1 LAARFPPSLRTAQ
14 RPMEPQNPEAPALAI
29 ELTEEVAEG
38 IYANLV
44 MIAHSPEEFVL
55 DFIRVMPGVP
65 KARVR
70 SRIIVT
76 PAHARR
82 LLAAL
87 EDNIIKYEAQFG
99 EIGEPQAREPHFTF
113 GPPSGEA

>member
-1 LAARFPPSLRTAQ
+1 
-14 RPMEPQNPEAPALAI
+14 MEPQTPGTPSLAI

-70 SRIIVT
+70 SRIIVS
-76 PAHARR
+76 PAHAKR
-82 LLAAL
+82 LLMAL
-87 EDNIIKYEAQFG
+87 SDNIGKYEAQFG
-99 EIGEPQAREPHFTF
+99 EIAEPQQREPQFTF
-113 GPPSGEA
+113 NPPSGEA

>member
-1 LAARFPPSLRTAQ
+1 
-14 RPMEPQNPEAPALAI
+14 MEPQNPEGPALAI

-87 EDNIIKYEAQFG
+87 EDNIAKYEAQFG
-99 EIGEPQAREPHFTF
+99 EIGEPQAREPQFTF
-113 GPPSGEA
+113 NPPSGEA